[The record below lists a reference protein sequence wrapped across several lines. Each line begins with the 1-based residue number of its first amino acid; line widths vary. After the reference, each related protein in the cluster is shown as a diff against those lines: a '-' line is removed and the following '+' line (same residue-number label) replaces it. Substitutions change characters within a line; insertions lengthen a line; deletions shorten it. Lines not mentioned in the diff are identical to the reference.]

1 LMMLL
6 RRTHSALILST
17 FVFLLVVG
25 SCKQV
30 DFTAPSGSTFSIT
43 AQPTEIGYGGSST
56 ITVVGTRDNGAPLP
70 DGTVFTFTVDAN
82 LGSISPNPVETHNG
96 VVNTTFRAGGRSGT
110 ATVKAQ
116 SGEATVGTGANASV
130 DIKIGD
136 ARATK
141 LIVSVNPTNL
151 PTGGGT
157 SQVRAIVTDDSGNQ
171 LTGIGVIFSADHGTL
186 QSGGKVLRTNE
197 NGAVF
202 DTLTTTELTTVTAT
216 TLNGTTGT
224 ATVNVGPTTGACAFS
239 ISPSNPIVG
248 QVVTFTD
255 TSADQSNISQ
265 FLWDFGDG
273 STARG
278 RSVTHVYQSQGDFNV
293 IHSIVNNQ
301 GFTTI
306 CDAQSVTVGA
316 TAITCAFTFSP
327 DSPRKNQAVTFDASG
342 SFSTTGDIRS
352 YTWDFEDGSPVQR
365 QSDPMIIHSFAANG
379 TYNVTLTV
387 EDTTGQESTCSD
399 NPVSVG
405 LGTQTSRS
413 QYSH

>member
-1 LMMLL
+1 MMLL
-6 RRTHSALILST
+6 RRTRSALLLSV

-43 AQPTEIGYGGSST
+43 AQPSEIGYGGSST

-82 LGSISPNPVETHNG
+82 LGTISPNPVETHNG

-110 ATVKAQ
+110 ATVKAE
-116 SGEATVGTGANASV
+116 SGQATVGTGANATV

-157 SQVRAIVTDDSGNQ
+157 SQVRAIVTDDAGNQ
-171 LTGIGVIFSADHGTL
+171 LSGIGVIFSADHGTL
-186 QSGGKVLRTNE
+186 QSGGKVIRTNE
-197 NGAVF
+197 NGAAF

-216 TLNGTTGT
+216 TLNGTTAT

-239 ISPSNPIVG
+239 ISPTDPVVG

-255 TSADQSNISQ
+255 TSADTSNIRD

-278 RSVTHVYQSQGDFNV
+278 KSVTHVYQSQGTFSV

-306 CDAQSVTVGA
+306 CDAQTVTVGS
-316 TAITCAFTFSP
+316 TAITCEFTFSP
-327 DSPRKNQAVTFDASG
+327 DSPKKNQAVTFDASG
-342 SFSTTGDIRS
+342 SFSTTGDIRRYS
-352 YTWDFEDGSPVQR
+352 WDFGDGSPIR
-365 QSDPMIIHSFAANG
+365 QQSNPVIIHSFASNG
-379 TYNVTLTV
+379 DFTVTLTV
-387 EDTTGQESTCSD
+387 EDTTGEEETCS
-399 NPVSVG
+399 NGVG
-405 LGTQTSRS
+405 VGSTQTSRS
-413 QYSH
+413 QPSN